1 MPQASV
7 TTPGP
12 VPVITN
18 GPEIASSLITAASEV
33 DKLNK
38 LLTVNGTLL
47 TGPALR
53 DLTVFDFSNTQ
64 NVTEGGK
71 GGTLLLATVDNFP
84 ILEGTGISGAVAFIE
99 PCGLNIPHMHP
110 RASEILINI
119 EGILDTGFV
128 QENGFA
134 TEVET
139 QLGLFQAT
147 VFPMG
152 SIHYQQNPTCSRA
165 MFVAGLSSDDPGRS
179 DIATNFWMLPPLATS
194 YSTGNDAED
203 SGDHNSISTRIFQLT
218 DAGNSS
224 VSDNLAGQYVVE
236 GMAVQFNDTHFTQ
249 EASTTPWIAVFSCTE
264 SSKAGNASD
273 LISNAERLDAHA
285 IIPEYDKFYNAS
297 AMNKLAANIT
307 ADFAALRADGSSLTQ
322 TDVVLARI
330 PGIPMNVTAAAA

>member
-64 NVTEGGK
+64 NVTRAGK
-71 GGTLLLATVDNFP
+71 A
-84 ILEGTGISGAVAFIE
+84 GTGISGAVAFIE

-179 DIATNFWMLPPLATS
+179 DIATNFWMLPSAVVNATLGFPTS
-194 YSTGNDAED
+194 IGSGNIDQWRA
-203 SGDHNSISTRIFQLT
+203 HIP
-218 DAGNSS
+218 A
-224 VSDNLAGQYVVE
+224 NLALGV
-236 GMAVQFNDTHFTQ
+236 DTCLQ
-249 EASTTPWIAVFSCTE
+249 AC
-264 SSKAGNASD
+264 G
-273 LISNAERLDAHA
+273 L
-285 IIPEYDKFYNAS
+285 S
-297 AMNKLAANIT
+297 A
-307 ADFAALRADGSSLTQ
+307 
-322 TDVVLARI
+322 
-330 PGIPMNVTAAAA
+330 